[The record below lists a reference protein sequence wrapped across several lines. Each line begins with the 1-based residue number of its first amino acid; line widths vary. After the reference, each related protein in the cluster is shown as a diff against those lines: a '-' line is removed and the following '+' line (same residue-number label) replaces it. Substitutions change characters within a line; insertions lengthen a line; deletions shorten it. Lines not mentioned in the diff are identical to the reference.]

1 MARKYYPPQTNRRR
15 RETEPAEER
24 EHSQLR
30 KELQEDLLRTR
41 EMEEKRVPAREE
53 LRQLL
58 S

>member
-1 MARKYYPPQTNRRR
+1 MARKYYSTTPRRR
-15 RETEPAEER
+15 RDAEPDEER
-24 EHSQLR
+24 EYAQLR

-41 EMEEKRVPAREE
+41 ALEEKHVSARDE